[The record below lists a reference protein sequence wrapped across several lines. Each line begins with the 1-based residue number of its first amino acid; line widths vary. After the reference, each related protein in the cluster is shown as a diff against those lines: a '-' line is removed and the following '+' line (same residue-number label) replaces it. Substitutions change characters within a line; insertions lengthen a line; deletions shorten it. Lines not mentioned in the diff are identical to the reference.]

1 MVLVDLIKSNS
12 SISISKVIDLI
23 KGNSTL
29 LDLVKGNNR
38 MGTRMV
44 LGVYLFLTKLVPRW
58 FYLDGIKCFI

>member
-1 MVLVDLIKSNS
+1 MVLVDLI
-12 SISISKVIDLI
+12 
-23 KGNSTL
+23 
-29 LDLVKGNNR
+29 KGNNR